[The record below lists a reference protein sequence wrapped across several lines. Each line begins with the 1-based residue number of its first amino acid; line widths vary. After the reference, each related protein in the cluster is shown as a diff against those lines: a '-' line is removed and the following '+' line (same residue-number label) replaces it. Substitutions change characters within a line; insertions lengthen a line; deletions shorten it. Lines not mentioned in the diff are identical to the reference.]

1 MKTEVNGKRKSEA
14 LTIEQKTENT
24 NKPDSILASSLPET
38 VLNNLDEY
46 EIDTSDEEVFFIISL
61 IQSIQQAQHFFSF
74 RTRETRLEMCP

>member
-24 NKPDSILASSLPET
+24 DKPDSILASSLPET

-46 EIDTSDEEVFFIISL
+46 EIDTSDEEVFFL
-61 IQSIQQAQHFFSF
+61 FY
-74 RTRETRLEMCP
+74 